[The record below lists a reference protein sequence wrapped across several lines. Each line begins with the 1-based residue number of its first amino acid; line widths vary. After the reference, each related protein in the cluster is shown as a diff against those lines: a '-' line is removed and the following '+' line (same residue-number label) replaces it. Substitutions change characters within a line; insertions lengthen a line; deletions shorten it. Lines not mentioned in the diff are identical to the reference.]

1 MYAKGFTMFLRSNK
15 SLSPVNYV
23 SSPIDKILASQ
34 SPRDIKKPLINQATT
49 GQFIRKN
56 IENVQSAK
64 LIKASK

>member
-1 MYAKGFTMFLRSNK
+1 METKGFTMFLRSNK

-23 SSPIDKILASQ
+23 SSLSNKVLANQ
-34 SPRDIKKPLINQATT
+34 SPRDIKKPETSQATA
-49 GQFIRKN
+49 GKYIRKN